1 MIKKII
7 CGIIVFVIIM
17 SALVGCSEE
26 QTGEETAD
34 TETSTRTAMTLS
46 LWMPTDD
53 STTEEAKKLVEDAIN
68 VLTQAKYNTAI
79 ELHLIPRS
87 EYQETIDA
95 KLEEVDKA
103 NVEKQAAEEARRRE
117 LKNQKNN
124 STQSTEETEDTAV
137 ETVINEY
144 GISVTSYPE
153 VSPTQLDIFFV
164 SGFDKYSEYAYSN
177 MSQSVDSELS
187 GTSKILRSYIYPTF
201 INAIYDFGTFA
212 IPNNHPAGKYQY
224 FLVNKSLMEEYDYN
238 LKEVT
243 SLLRSKNFI
252 IDVGNHHLDDVVPLL
267 GPVDSSGMV
276 YWGTS
281 AGSEEWSLISAQITD
296 QSTYKELTPPS
307 ATLDNAVYINTL
319 KFMKELESYGYVGD
333 GTLKEGQRFAV
344 GVITADEETI
354 KEYEDDY
361 YISVY
366 AKPVISEDDIYNSMF
381 AVCQYSKSLSRSMEI
396 ITYLN
401 TETELR
407 TILQYGVEGVHWK
420 YDEETGNTTIKILN
434 DDYKMDINETGN
446 VFMTYP
452 GEDLPLEY
460 WDTYKEHNVNA
471 VSSPFMKMPS
481 YIDDENEEAIEELLK
496 LNKEV
501 KARIDAASFSEL
513 NSVISEIKQELAD
526 NEAYNMLISEEDE
539 HSIVYKYVEWQ
550 ESTY

>member
-460 WDTYKEHNVNA
+460 WETYKEHNVNA

>member
-26 QTGEETAD
+26 KTGEETAD

-53 STTEEAKKLVEDAIN
+53 STTEEAKKLVENAIN

-296 QSTYKELTPPS
+296 QSTYKEPTPPS

-452 GEDLPLEY
+452 GEDMPLEY
-460 WDTYKEHNVNA
+460 WETYKEHNVNA

>member
-7 CGIIVFVIIM
+7 SGIIVFVIIM

-124 STQSTEETEDTAV
+124 NTQSTEETEDTAV

-460 WDTYKEHNVNA
+460 WETYKEHNVNA